1 MRRVSLIHIFVVAL
15 VQGITE
21 FLPISSQAHLILV
34 PRVTGWCDQG
44 LLMDI
49 AVHVGTLGAV
59 TAYLW
64 RECLGMT
71 QGAFDLAR
79 GRSTA
84 NGRLL
89 LFVVLA
95 TLPVLAA
102 GYAVKELLGLEMRS
116 LGLIAWATIVF
127 GVVLW
132 AADHW
137 GVNIRRLEHMSWS
150 SALVIGCFQ
159 AVALIPGTSRS
170 GITMTAA
177 RLLGFERIDAARFSM
192 LLAIPVIIAAGT
204 LAGIDLVK
212 AGNAQLT
219 HAVLLATAL
228 AFVAAFVAIVAMMG
242 WLRRATFTPFVIYRL
257 ILGAGLLIAMYGFGV
272 SDSALT
278 AACPS

>member
-1 MRRVSLIHIFVVAL
+1 
-15 VQGITE
+15 
-21 FLPISSQAHLILV
+21 
-34 PRVTGWCDQG
+34 
-44 LLMDI
+44 
-49 AVHVGTLGAV
+49 
-59 TAYLW
+59 
-64 RECLGMT
+64 
-71 QGAFDLAR
+71 
-79 GRSTA
+79 
-84 NGRLL
+84 
-89 LFVVLA
+89 
-95 TLPVLAA
+95 
-102 GYAVKELLGLEMRS
+102 
-116 LGLIAWATIVF
+116 
-127 GVVLW
+127 
-132 AADHW
+132 
-137 GVNIRRLEHMSWS
+137 MSWS